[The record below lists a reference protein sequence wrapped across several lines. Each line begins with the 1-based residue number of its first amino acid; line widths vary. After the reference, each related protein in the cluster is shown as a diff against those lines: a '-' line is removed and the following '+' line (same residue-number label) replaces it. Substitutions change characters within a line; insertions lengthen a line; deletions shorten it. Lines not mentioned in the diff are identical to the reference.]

1 MKQHNVIDSPY
12 GPLTLVADDG
22 VLCGLYMDGQRHR
35 PPEETLRE
43 RDDTLFGEAT
53 AQLRAYFAGESKDF
67 TVDMRLQGTPFQ
79 LSVWEQLRKIPYGE
93 TRSYGELADALGNP
107 GASRAVGLAN
117 GKNPVSIIVP
127 CHRVVGANGDLT
139 GYGGGLPAS
148 GACWTSNGG
157 GPVLSAALRACAPRT
172 CVSRA
177 PSPGRRTS
185 AAYGLDCVVPQAV
198 RRLLIEGVS
207 GHPAGPIGVRYDRC
221 LLVVFEVAAG
231 HPLDQRRCGQ
241 QHRGSGALGRVL
253 VVRQRGQV
261 PLVVH
266 HAERT
271 HGVVVEMA
279 LEVGEDGA
287 GSDRVGRDAVVG
299 PRRAPTARSTS
310 AVLDCP

>member
-35 PPEETLRE
+35 PPEETFGE

-127 CHRVVGANGDLT
+127 CHRVVGANGDPT
-139 GYGGGLPAS
+139 GYGGGLA
-148 GACWTSNGG
+148 
-157 GPVLSAALRACAPRT
+157 RK
-172 CVSRA
+172 
-177 PSPGRRTS
+177 
-185 AAYGLDCVVPQAV
+185 
-198 RRLLIEGVS
+198 RRLL
-207 GHPAGPIGVRYDRC
+207 D
-221 LLVVFEVAAG
+221 FE
-231 HPLDQRRCGQ
+231 R
-241 QHRGSGALGRVL
+241 
-253 VVRQRGQV
+253 
-261 PLVVH
+261 
-266 HAERT
+266 
-271 HGVVVEMA
+271 
-279 LEVGEDGA
+279 GA
-287 GSDRVGRDAVVG
+287 G
-299 PRRAPTARSTS
+299 
-310 AVLDCP
+310 LF